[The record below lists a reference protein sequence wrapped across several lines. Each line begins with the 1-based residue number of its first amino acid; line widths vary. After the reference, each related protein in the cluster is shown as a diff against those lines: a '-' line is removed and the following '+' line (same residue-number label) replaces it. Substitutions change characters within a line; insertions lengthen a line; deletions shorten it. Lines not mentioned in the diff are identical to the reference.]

1 MTTPT
6 IGRKRELKWL
16 PIEMIIKN
24 ELNPRDAAAF
34 RPDELEGLR
43 RSIRDHGILDP
54 VMVTPYDDMFKI
66 IEGERRFTSAKL
78 EGLKEIP
85 AYVVP
90 RMSDHDEVV
99 VMFNIHTQRRGW
111 RFEEQLA
118 AIERLMD
125 ENGHMTHEELA
136 QELGMSQRT
145 FEDRLAL
152 LQMGPSV
159 RKAIAHDEI
168 APYVALRA
176 GQAAK
181 TLAQHRPEAVER
193 LGGEA
198 SVAQKLV
205 AKGKRRGKGMTREL
219 EQIRSEAKATD
230 ITPDAVL
237 ETYIRETDVTLQE
250 ARRKAVTLVERR
262 AVEDL
267 AKRVSGLAKELKAFR
282 VDLAQAPNL
291 RELRRA
297 LAGLA
302 ETASDLEFRVS
313 SAKNA
318 KEEIAEAKYAADG

>member
-1 MTTPT
+1 MTPT

-16 PIEMIIKN
+16 PVETIIKN
-24 ELNPRDAAAF
+24 ELNPRDEESF
-34 RPDELEGLR
+34 RPEELQDLR

-54 VMVTPYDDMFKI
+54 VMVTPYDDLYKI

-78 EGLKEIP
+78 EGFKEIP

-111 RFEEQLA
+111 RFEEQLL
-118 AIERLMD
+118 AIERLIS

-136 QELGMSQRT
+136 QELGMNLRT
-145 FEDRLAL
+145 FEDRLSL

-159 RKAIAHDEI
+159 RKAIANDEI

-176 GQAAK
+176 GQTAK
-181 TLAQHRPEAVER
+181 TLDQRRPEMVQR
-193 LGGEA
+193 LGGEQ
-198 SVAQKLV
+198 VVTQKLV

-219 EQIRSEAKATD
+219 EQIKSEARDVD

-237 ETYIRETDVTLQE
+237 ETYIRETDTGLNE
-250 ARRKAVTLVERR
+250 ARRKAATLVERR

-267 AKRVSGLAKELKAFR
+267 AKRVTTLDRELKSFR

-313 SAKNA
+313 NA
-318 KEEIAEAKYAADG
+318 MRAAGVSS